1 MGTRSGDIDY
11 AAAEYIAKKE
21 GMNVSEMLTYLNKK
35 SGMLGVSGV
44 SSDFR
49 DLGKA
54 AQEGNYR
61 AKLALEMFCY
71 ACKKYIGSY
80 TAALNGVDA
89 IVFTAGVGENDEYVR
104 AHTLKNM
111 DFFGIK
117 LDLQKNDTCPR
128 GTISEIQAD
137 DSKVKIIV
145 IPTNEELAIARETK
159 RVAKLV

>member
-1 MGTRSGDIDY
+1 
-11 AAAEYIAKKE
+11 
-21 GMNVSEMLTYLNKK
+21 
-35 SGMLGVSGV
+35 
-44 SSDFR
+44 
-49 DLGKA
+49 
-54 AQEGNYR
+54 
-61 AKLALEMFCY
+61 
-71 ACKKYIGSY
+71 KKYIGSY

-104 AHTLKNM
+104 ANTLKNM

-117 LDLQKNDTCPR
+117 LDQHKNDTCPR
-128 GTISEIQAD
+128 GTIAEIQAE